1 VQERALMESA
11 DVVIVG
17 GAAVGS
23 ATACFLRR
31 EGFKGRIVVVEKDPS
46 YQWCATGRS
55 VASIRRQFS
64 TPESIRLS
72 TFGWHYFSS
81 LKEAYGPEADV
92 GLVERGYAI
101 MASSDGEAVLRANVA
116 LQRSLGADIEL
127 LSPDALRA
135 RFPWISVD
143 GLSGAGWGRS
153 GEGWVDPHAHLALMR
168 KHAIAEG
175 VAYLA
180 DEVVGI
186 DVEGRSVV
194 GARLASGARIAT
206 GLVVCAAG
214 WHARKVAAMAGIDLP
229 VRPRKRYVFVVD
241 CPTPLPGAG
250 LMIDPTGVYFR
261 PEGRYHIAGVAPPD
275 DEDPDAEDFDIQD
288 GFFERLIWPT
298 LAQRVPAFE
307 TLKVINAW
315 CCHYDL
321 STLDHN
327 AILGPHPDIAG
338 FLLACGFSGHGLQ
351 HSPGVGRA
359 MAELIVHGRYRTID
373 LSRFGWARVAANA
386 PLAEANVF

>member
-1 VQERALMESA
+1 MIERA

-23 ATACFLRR
+23 ATAVFLRR
-31 EGFKGRIVVVEKDPS
+31 EGFSGRIIVVEKDPS

-64 TPESIRLS
+64 TRENIELS
-72 TFGWHYFSS
+72 TFGWQYFSS
-81 LKEAYGPEADV
+81 IKETYGPEADV

-101 MASSDGEAVLRANVA
+101 MASAEGERVLRANTA
-116 LQRSLGADIEL
+116 LQQSLGADVEL
-127 LSPDALRA
+127 LGRDALKA
-135 RFPWISVD
+135 RFPWLAVD
-143 GLSGAGWGRS
+143 DLAGAGWGRS
-153 GEGWVDPHAHLALMR
+153 GEGWLDPHAHLALMR
-168 KHAIAEG
+168 KRAIAEG
-175 VAYLA
+175 VSYRA

-186 DVEGRSVV
+186 DVER
-194 GARLASGARIAT
+194 GAVAGVRLSSGERLATPMI
-206 GLVVCAAG
+206 VCAAG
-214 WHARKVAAMAGIDLP
+214 WHSRKVAAMAGIDLP
-229 VRPRKRYVFVVD
+229 VRPRKRYVFVID

-250 LMIDPTGVYFR
+250 LMIDPSGVYFR
-261 PEGRYHIAGVAPPD
+261 PEGRYYIAGVAPPE
-275 DEDPDAEDFDIQD
+275 DEDPDAEDFDIED

-298 LAQRVPAFE
+298 LAHRVPAFE
-307 TLKVINAW
+307 TLKVVNAW

-327 AILGPHPDIAG
+327 AILGTHPDVGG

-351 HSPGVGRA
+351 HSPGIGRA
-359 MAELIVHGRYRTID
+359 MAELITHGAYRTID
-373 LSRFGWARVAANA
+373 LSRFGWARVAARA

>member
-1 VQERALMESA
+1 META

-23 ATACFLRR
+23 AVACFLHR
-31 EGFKGRIVVVEKDPS
+31 EGFKGRAVVVERDPS
-46 YQWCATGRS
+46 YQLCATGRS
-55 VASIRRQFS
+55 VASIRQQFS
-64 TPESIRLS
+64 TPENIRLS
-72 TFGWHYFSS
+72 QFGWRYFSDI
-81 LKEAYGPEADV
+81 KAEYGPEADV
-92 GLVERGYAI
+92 GLIERGYEI
-101 MASSDGEAVLRANVA
+101 MASGEGEAVLRANVR
-116 LQRSLGADIEL
+116 LQLGLGADVEL
-127 LSPDALRA
+127 LSPDALKA
-135 RFPWISVD
+135 RFPWLVVD
-143 GLSGAGWGRS
+143 DLSGTGWGRS
-153 GEGWVDPHAHLALMR
+153 GEGWLDPHAHLMLLR
-168 KHAIAEG
+168 KRAIANG
-175 VAYLA
+175 ISHLA

-186 DVEGRSVV
+186 DVDRDAVAGV
-194 GARLASGARIAT
+194 RLASGDRIAT
-206 GLVVCAAG
+206 RMLVCAAG
-214 WHARKVAAMAGIDLP
+214 WHSRKVAAMAGIDLP

-261 PEGRYHIAGVAPPD
+261 PEGRYHLAGVAPPE
-275 DEDPDAEDFDIQD
+275 DEDADAEDFDIED

-298 LAQRVPAFE
+298 LAHRVPAFE
-307 TLKVINAW
+307 TLKVVNAW

-351 HSPGVGRA
+351 HSPGIGRA
-359 MAELIVHGRYRTID
+359 IAELIIHRKYRTID
-373 LSRFGWARVAANA
+373 LTRFGCARVAAQA

>member
-1 VQERALMESA
+1 MDTA

-31 EGFKGRIVVVEKDPS
+31 DGFPGSVIVLEKDPS

-64 TPESIRLS
+64 TPENIQLS
-72 TFGWHYFSS
+72 TFGWQYFSS
-81 LKEAYGPEADV
+81 IKETYGAEADV

-101 MASSDGEAVLRANVA
+101 MASASGADVLAANVA
-116 LQRSLGADIEL
+116 LQQKLGADVEL
-127 LSPDALRA
+127 LAPEALKA
-135 RFPWISVD
+135 RFPWLAVEDLAGS
-143 GLSGAGWGRS
+143 GWGRS

-168 KHAIAEG
+168 KRAIAEG
-175 VAYLA
+175 VTYLA

-186 DVEGRSVV
+186 DVERGRVAGV
-194 GARLASGARIAT
+194 RLASGSAIAT
-206 GLVVCAAG
+206 RTVVCAAG
-214 WHARKVAAMAGIDLP
+214 WHSRKVAAMTGIDLP
-229 VRPRKRYVFVVD
+229 VRPRKRYVFVID
-241 CPTPLPGAG
+241 CPTKLPGAG
-250 LMIDPTGVYFR
+250 LMIDPSGVYFR
-261 PEGRYHIAGVAPPD
+261 PEGRFHITGVAPPE
-275 DEDPDAEDFDIQD
+275 DEDPDAEDFDIED

-307 TLKVINAW
+307 TLKVVNAW

-327 AILGPHPDIAG
+327 AILGPHPDVAG
-338 FLLACGFSGHGLQ
+338 FVLACGFSGHGLQ
-351 HSPGVGRA
+351 HSPGIGRA
-359 MAELIVHGRYRTID
+359 MAELIVHGGYRSID
-373 LSRFGWARVAANA
+373 LTRFGWSRIAANA
-386 PLAEANVF
+386 PLAESNVF

>member
-1 VQERALMESA
+1 MSRA

-23 ATACFLRR
+23 ATAVFLRR
-31 EGFKGRIVVVEKDPS
+31 EGFTGRIVVVEKDPS

-64 TPESIRLS
+64 TRENIELS
-72 TFGWHYFSS
+72 TFGWHYFTGI
-81 LKEAYGPEADV
+81 KQAYGPEADV

-101 MASSDGEAVLRANVA
+101 MASAEGERVLGANIA
-116 LQRSLGADIEL
+116 LQQSLGADVEL
-127 LSPDALRA
+127 LGRDALRV
-135 RFPWISVD
+135 RFPWLAVD
-143 GLSGAGWGRS
+143 DLSGAGWGRS
-153 GEGWVDPHAHLALMR
+153 GEGWVDPHAHLSLMR
-168 KHAIAEG
+168 KRAIAEG
-175 VAYLA
+175 VSYLA

-186 DVEGRSVV
+186 DVER
-194 GARLASGARIAT
+194 GAVSGVRLASGERIAT
-206 GLVVCAAG
+206 PIVVCAAG
-214 WHARKVAAMAGIDLP
+214 WHSRKVAAMASIDLP
-229 VRPRKRYVFVVD
+229 VRPRKRYVFVID
-241 CPTPLPGAG
+241 CPTKLPGAG
-250 LMIDPTGVYFR
+250 LMIDPSGVYFR
-261 PEGRYHIAGVAPPD
+261 PEGRYHITGVAPPE
-275 DEDPDAEDFDIQD
+275 DEDPDAEDFDIED
-288 GFFERLIWPT
+288 GFFERLVWPT

-307 TLKVINAW
+307 TLKVVNAW

-327 AILGPHPDIAG
+327 AILGPHPDVRG

-359 MAELIVHGRYRTID
+359 MAELITHGAYRTID
-373 LSRFGWARVAANA
+373 LTRFGWARVAANA